1 MGRITM
7 LEGLLSGNRKSSNSS
22 ENETKFE
29 HLTMDRVNPP
39 KKRNQKSLIEKR
51 LSKEW

>member
-1 MGRITM
+1 MSRITM
-7 LEGLLSGNRKSSNSS
+7 LEGLLSGKRNSSNLS

-29 HLTMDRVNPP
+29 HLTMDRAKPP
-39 KKRNQKSLIEKR
+39 KMRNQKSLIEKQ